1 MPLEALIWDVDGTL
15 AETEEGHRAAFNA
28 AFAAAGLDW
37 HWDAALY
44 ARLLEVTGGKE
55 RIRRYLDT
63 TPGAGPLDD
72 ESVRRLHA
80 AKTARYVAAVASG
93 SVAMRPG
100 VRRLLHEARTAG
112 LRLAI
117 ATTTSPANVEAL
129 LLATLGPD
137 GPGLFEVI
145 GAGDMVPHKKPAPDI
160 FRYVLDRLR
169 LPGDRCLAL
178 EDTVNGLEAARGAG
192 IPVVVTTSLYG
203 GTGGFADAL
212 LVVDGLGDPDAPC
225 RVLSG
230 PPLPAPVIDVP
241 ALRQLLAATNHP
253 PGPLGSSH
261 KPQPRPQSPLP
272 PGEG

>member
-37 HWDAALY
+37 HWDTALY
-44 ARLLEVTGGKE
+44 VRLLEVTGGKE

-72 ESVRRLHA
+72 DAVRRLHA

-93 SVAMRPG
+93 SVALRPG

-117 ATTTSPANVEAL
+117 ATTTSPANVDAL

-160 FRYVLDRLR
+160 FRHVLDRLR
-169 LPGDRCLAL
+169 LSGDRCLAF
-178 EDTVNGLEAARGAG
+178 EDTVNGLAAAHGAG
-192 IPVVVTTSLYG
+192 VPVVVTTSLYG
-203 GTGGFADAL
+203 GTDGLSDAVM
-212 LVVDGLGDPDAPC
+212 VVDGLGEQDTPC

-230 PPLPAPVIDVP
+230 PPLGGPVVDVA
-241 ALRQLLAATNHP
+241 ALRRLLPAE
-253 PGPLGSSH
+253 SS
-261 KPQPRPQSPLP
+261 LA
-272 PGEG
+272 

>member
-72 ESVRRLHA
+72 DAVRRLHA

-93 SVAMRPG
+93 SVALRPG

-160 FRYVLDRLR
+160 FRYALDRLR
-169 LPGDRCLAL
+169 LPGERCLAF
-178 EDTVNGLEAARGAG
+178 EDTLNGLASAHDAG

-203 GTGGFADAL
+203 GADGFGNAVM
-212 LVVDGLGDPDAPC
+212 VVDGLGEQDAPC

-230 PPLPAPVIDVP
+230 PPLGGPVVDVAAVRRLMPAESS
-241 ALRQLLAATNHP
+241 LA
-253 PGPLGSSH
+253 
-261 KPQPRPQSPLP
+261 
-272 PGEG
+272 

>member
-1 MPLEALIWDVDGTL
+1 VPLEALIWDVDGTL

-63 TPGAGPLDD
+63 TPGAGPLHDD
-72 ESVRRLHA
+72 AVRRLHA
-80 AKTARYVAAVASG
+80 AKTARYVAAVAAG
-93 SVAMRPG
+93 SVALRPG
-100 VRRLLHEARTAG
+100 VRRLLHEARAAG

-169 LPGDRCLAL
+169 LSGERCLAF
-178 EDTVNGLEAARGAG
+178 EDTINGLNAARGAS

-203 GTGGFADAL
+203 GADGFGDA
-212 LVVDGLGDPDAPC
+212 VMAVDSLGEPDAPC

-230 PPLPAPVIDVP
+230 SPLSGPVVDMA
-241 ALRQLLAATNHP
+241 ALRRLVRAE
-253 PGPLGSSH
+253 GSLG
-261 KPQPRPQSPLP
+261 
-272 PGEG
+272 